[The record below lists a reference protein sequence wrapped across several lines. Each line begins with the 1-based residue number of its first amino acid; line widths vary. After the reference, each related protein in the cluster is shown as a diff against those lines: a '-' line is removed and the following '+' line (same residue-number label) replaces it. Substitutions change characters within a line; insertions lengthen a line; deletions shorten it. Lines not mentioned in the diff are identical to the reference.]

1 MGPKS
6 ISAYAAKHFELSN
19 HYFITIF
26 DVLIPTFVAQST
38 KNQTDFHSKIPKS
51 TFRFQCK
58 NVCCLLYN
66 ANIVEDVNDL
76 QQKYAKVKSLR
87 RSG

>member
-26 DVLIPTFVAQST
+26 DELIPNFVAQKT
-38 KNQTDFHSKIPKS
+38 KNQTLFHGKIPKS
-51 TFRFQCK
+51 TFGFQFK
-58 NVCCLLYN
+58 NMCCLLYN
-66 ANIVEDVNDL
+66 ANNVKDIDDL
-76 QQKYAKVKSLR
+76 HQKYAKVKSLR
-87 RSG
+87 IFD